1 MDAKKLEQAA
11 RLIIEGIG
19 ENPNREG
26 LIETPKRFA
35 KMLMEQLEYAS
46 VSNDEIAKKF
56 NKCFSC
62 DNDDMVVLK
71 GINCFSYCEH
81 HIALMY
87 NMTVD
92 VGYIPNGKVI
102 GISKI
107 ARIADAVT
115 KRLQIQERIG
125 KEIRDIL
132 TNAEKCF
139 GNEDAIRY
147 KTGKNEIAAKTYTQ
161 LREDVIVVIQGE
173 HSCMTARGIKKPGV
187 KTKTASCGGQ
197 FLVNAELR
205 KEFYLVNSK

>member
-11 RLIIEGIG
+11 VLIIEGIG

-35 KMLMEQLEYAS
+35 KMLMEQLEYTN
-46 VSNDEIAKKF
+46 VSNDEIVKKF

-62 DNDDMVVLK
+62 DNNDMVVLK

-87 NMTVD
+87 NMIVD

-132 TNAEKCF
+132 KKILGT
-139 GNEDAIRY
+139 
-147 KTGKNEIAAKTYTQ
+147 
-161 LREDVIVVIQGE
+161 EDVIVVIQGE

-187 KTKTASCGGQ
+187 KTKTVSCSGQ
-197 FLVNAELR
+197 FLSSNELR
-205 KEFYLVNSK
+205 KEFYLVDNK

>member
-102 GISKI
+102 G
-107 ARIADAVT
+107 
-115 KRLQIQERIG
+115 

-132 TNAEKCF
+132 IKILGT
-139 GNEDAIRY
+139 
-147 KTGKNEIAAKTYTQ
+147 
-161 LREDVIVVIQGE
+161 EDVIVVIQGE

>member
-1 MDAKKLEQAA
+1 
-11 RLIIEGIG
+11 
-19 ENPNREG
+19 
-26 LIETPKRFA
+26 
-35 KMLMEQLEYAS
+35 
-46 VSNDEIAKKF
+46 
-56 NKCFSC
+56 
-62 DNDDMVVLK
+62 MVVLK

-132 TNAEKCF
+132 TKIL
-139 GNEDAIRY
+139 G
-147 KTGKNEIAAKTYTQ
+147 T
-161 LREDVIVVIQGE
+161 EDVIVVIQGE

>member
-26 LIETPKRFA
+26 LLETPKRFA
-35 KMLMEQLEYAS
+35 KMLMEQLEYAG

-62 DNDDMVVLK
+62 DNDDMV
-71 GINCFSYCEH
+71 
-81 HIALMY
+81 
-87 NMTVD
+87 
-92 VGYIPNGKVI
+92 

-132 TNAEKCF
+132 T
-139 GNEDAIRY
+139 
-147 KTGKNEIAAKTYTQ
+147 EILGT
-161 LREDVIVVIQGE
+161 EDVIVVIQGE

-205 KEFYLVNSK
+205 KEFYLVDSK

>member
-35 KMLMEQLEYAS
+35 KMLMEQLEYTS

-107 ARIADAVT
+107 ARIAEAVT

-132 TNAEKCF
+132 TKIL
-139 GNEDAIRY
+139 G
-147 KTGKNEIAAKTYTQ
+147 T
-161 LREDVIVVIQGE
+161 EDVIVVIQGE

-205 KEFYLVNSK
+205 KEFYLVDSK

>member
-26 LIETPKRFA
+26 LLETPKRFA

-46 VSNDEIAKKF
+46 VSNNEIAKKF

-92 VGYIPNGKVI
+92 VGYIPKGKVI

-125 KEIRDIL
+125 KDIRDIL
-132 TNAEKCF
+132 VKILGT
-139 GNEDAIRY
+139 
-147 KTGKNEIAAKTYTQ
+147 
-161 LREDVIVVIQGE
+161 EDVIVVIQGE

-197 FLVNAELR
+197 FLTNAELR
-205 KEFYLVNSK
+205 KEFYLVDNK

>member
-26 LIETPKRFA
+26 LLETPKRFA

-46 VSNDEIAKKF
+46 VDNDEIAKKF

-125 KEIRDIL
+125 KEIRTIL
-132 TNAEKCF
+132 TKIL
-139 GNEDAIRY
+139 G
-147 KTGKNEIAAKTYTQ
+147 T
-161 LREDVIVVIQGE
+161 EDVIVVIQGE

-197 FLVNAELR
+197 FLTNAELR
-205 KEFYLVNSK
+205 KEFYLVDNK